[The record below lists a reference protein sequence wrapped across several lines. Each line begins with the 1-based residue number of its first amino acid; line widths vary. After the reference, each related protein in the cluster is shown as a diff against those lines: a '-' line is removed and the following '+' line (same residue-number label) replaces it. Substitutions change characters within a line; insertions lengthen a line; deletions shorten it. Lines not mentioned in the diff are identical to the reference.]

1 MYYKTKVQDFI
12 RVPPSSFEEDTEQA
26 VVQEI
31 KKKFNGYINPNLGF
45 VIDVSEVNKVGQG
58 VILPGDGSAHYNVEF
73 TLLTFKPEMQ
83 EIIIGKITNV
93 ADFGAFINIGP
104 VEGMIHI
111 SQTMNDFVS
120 FSKDGVLLG
129 KNSKHTLKAGDV
141 CKARIIAV
149 SYKDLQ
155 NPKIGL
161 TMRQPGLGKID
172 WIKEDKAKR
181 ESENKKVAKKE
192 EGKSKE
198 GKAKTG
204 KGKK

>member
-1 MYYKTKVQDFI
+1 MFYKTKIQDYV
-12 RVPPSSFEEDTEQA
+12 RVPPSSFEEDTKMS

-31 KKKFNGYINPNLGF
+31 KKKYNGFISQDIGF
-45 VIDVSEVNKVGQG
+45 VIDICEVNTVGKG
-58 VILPGDGSAHYNVEF
+58 IILPGDGSAHYNVEF
-73 TLLTFKPEMQ
+73 TLLTFKPELQ
-83 EIIIGKITNV
+83 EIVLGKITNV

-129 KNSKHTLKAGDV
+129 KNTKHSLKLGDI

-149 SYKDLQ
+149 SYKDLG

-161 TMRQPGLGKID
+161 TMRQPGLGKD
-172 WIKEDKAKR
+172 EWTEEETKEIKE
-181 ESENKKVAKKE
+181 SKE
-192 EGKSKE
+192 E
-198 GKAKTG
+198 
-204 KGKK
+204 KKK

>member
-12 RVPPSSFEEDTEQA
+12 RVPPSSFENDTNLA
-26 VVQEI
+26 VIQEI

-45 VIDVSEVNKVGQG
+45 VIDVSEVNKIGQG
-58 VILPGDGSAHYNVEF
+58 IILPGDGSAHYNVEF

-83 EIIIGKITNV
+83 EIVIGKVTNV

-104 VEGMIHI
+104 IEGMIHI

-120 FSKDGVLLG
+120 YSKDGVLLG
-129 KNSKHTLKAGDV
+129 KNSKHTLKTGDV

-149 SYKDLQ
+149 SYKELQ

-161 TMRQPGLGKID
+161 TMRQPGLGKDEWID
-172 WIKEDKAKR
+172 EETKTPEKVEKE
-181 ESENKKVAKKE
+181 ENKGTK
-192 EGKSKE
+192 
-198 GKAKTG
+198 
-204 KGKK
+204 

>member
-1 MYYKTKVQDFI
+1 MYYKTRVQDFI
-12 RVPPSSFEEDTEQA
+12 RVPPSSFEDSTDSA
-26 VVQEI
+26 VIREI
-31 KKKFNGYINPNLGF
+31 KKKYNGYIKPELGF
-45 VIDVSEVNKVGQG
+45 VIDISEVNKIGQG
-58 VILPGDGSAHYNVEF
+58 IILPGDGSAHYNVEF

-83 EIIIGKITNV
+83 EIVLGKITNV

-104 VEGMIHI
+104 IEGMIHI

-129 KNSKHTLKAGDV
+129 KNSKHTLKSGDV

-161 TMRQPGLGKID
+161 TMRQPGLGKEE
-172 WIKEDKAKR
+172 WIEEDIKTPEKTEKEDKKGAK
-181 ESENKKVAKKE
+181 
-192 EGKSKE
+192 
-198 GKAKTG
+198 
-204 KGKK
+204 

>member
-1 MYYKTKVQDFI
+1 MYYKTKVKDYI
-12 RVPPSSFEEDTEQA
+12 RVPPAGFSDDTKQA
-26 VVQEI
+26 VVTEI
-31 KKKFNGYINPNLGF
+31 KKKYNGYISPDIGF
-45 VIDVSEVNKVGQG
+45 VIDVSQVNEVGQG
-58 VILPGDGSAHYNVEF
+58 IILPGDGSAHYSVEF

-83 EIIIGKITNV
+83 EIISGKITNV

-149 SYKDLQ
+149 SYKDLS

-161 TMRQPGLGKID
+161 TMRQPGLGKD
-172 WIKEDKAKR
+172 EWVEEENSPKETA
-181 ESENKKVAKKE
+181 KE
-192 EGKSKE
+192 EKKG
-198 GKAKTG
+198 AK
-204 KGKK
+204 

>member
-1 MYYKTKVQDFI
+1 MYYKTKVQDYI
-12 RVPPSSFEEDTEQA
+12 RVPPSSFEDDTKA
-26 VVQEI
+26 SVITEI
-31 KKKFNGYINPNLGF
+31 KRKYNGYISQDIGF
-45 VIDVSEVNKVGQG
+45 VIDVTEVNEVGEG
-58 VILPGDGSAHYNVEF
+58 MILAGDGSAHYNVQF

-83 EIIIGKITNV
+83 EIVPGKITNV

-129 KNSKHTLKAGDV
+129 KNSKHSLKVGDV

-161 TMRQPGLGKID
+161 TMRQPGLGKEE
-172 WIKEDKAKR
+172 WIEEELKPAE
-181 ESENKKVAKKE
+181 EKKE
-192 EGKSKE
+192 KG
-198 GKAKTG
+198 AK
-204 KGKK
+204 

>member
-1 MYYKTKVQDFI
+1 MYYKTRVKDFI
-12 RVPPSSFEEDTEQA
+12 RVPPSSFADDTKQA
-26 VVQEI
+26 VVGEI
-31 KKKFNGYINPNLGF
+31 KKKFNGYISPELGF
-45 VIDVSEVNKVGQG
+45 VVDVSEINEVGQG
-58 VILPGDGSAHYNVEF
+58 IILPGDGSAHYTVDF

-83 EIIIGKITNV
+83 EIIIGKVTNV

-129 KNSKHTLKAGDV
+129 KNSKHTLKIGDV

-161 TMRQPGLGKID
+161 TMRQTGLGKDEWID
-172 WIKEDKAKR
+172 EETKPVE
-181 ESENKKVAKKE
+181 KE
-192 EGKSKE
+192 EKKG
-198 GKAKTG
+198 AK
-204 KGKK
+204 